1 MVDKIFSDRKYRGK
15 IVLYVVLKFAYSG
28 LLLLPPYCYLLFLD
42 EIIIGQRLE
51 RLIFILGAYIAVF
64 MAKTAMTIWSK
75 QVYNRIFPEIEA
87 GCKMK
92 ILEK

>member
-1 MVDKIFSDRKYRGK
+1 MKILCGKSRKKMTERKRMVDKIFSDRKYRGK

-51 RLIFILGAYIAVF
+51 RQIGRAHV
-64 MAKTAMTIWSK
+64 
-75 QVYNRIFPEIEA
+75 
-87 GCKMK
+87 
-92 ILEK
+92 